1 MANTI
6 LAILFGSI
14 CYSMLNIS
22 MVLQK
27 KGASELPTIQNTDA
41 KNNIKNFAKNK
52 TWLLGFILLN
62 LKDIPF
68 WIALNYGPLSLVTPM
83 AGFGLIVLV
92 IFSKYYLKEEIQK
105 PMYIGVVVTIIGIV
119 IIGATSDAA
128 EIVYDWEENLAII
141 SQPKSLIIV
150 GIIMMM
156 MFLPALFTKMM
167 NYKHADILFALSAGF
182 SISIGNLFSKIMS
195 SGFSHLD
202 QILFYV
208 MFGLMLFGNT
218 GGVIFTQYG
227 FQKGKAIIVT
237 PIYAVCGVVIP
248 VMIGAFVFNEF
259 VTYDPTRIIL
269 KIVGVLLTVIGVAL
283 ISFFN
288 TQKEERK
295 VDVKSDSKI

>member
-1 MANTI
+1 MSNTI
-6 LAILFGSI
+6 LAILFGCI

-92 IFSKYYLKEEIQK
+92 IFSKYYLNEEIQK
-105 PMYIGVVVTIIGIV
+105 PMYIGVAVTIIGIV
-119 IIGATSDAA
+119 IIGATSGAA
-128 EIVYDWEENLAII
+128 EIVYDWEDNLMII
-141 SQPKSLIIV
+141 SQPKSLLIV
-150 GIIMMM
+150 GIIIIM
-156 MFLPALFTKMM
+156 MFLPAILTKMM
-167 NYKHADILFALSAGF
+167 NYKHADVFFALSAGF

-202 QILFYV
+202 QILFYI

-237 PIYAVCGVVIP
+237 PIYAVCGVIIP

-259 VTYDPTRIIL
+259 ITYDSTTIIL
-269 KIVGVLLTVIGVAL
+269 KIVGVVLTVIGVAL

-288 TQKEERK
+288 TQKEQRE
-295 VDVKSDSKI
+295 